1 MLACSVDSS
10 CTDSREGRPSVTRE
24 EYLLTP
30 VEHGY
35 TVGGG
40 SVAIST
46 AEMSKVCP
54 IVDYRATLSL
64 IALLWP

>member
-1 MLACSVDSS
+1 MLACIVHNSF
-10 CTDSREGRPSVTRE
+10 TDSREGGPSVIRG

-40 SVAIST
+40 SVVIST

-54 IVDYRATLSL
+54 IVDHRATLSL
-64 IALLWP
+64 IALLRL